1 MISVKKVYGVA
12 IMAALLLATVATAQP
27 LHLQPGSALVYPL
40 FDSSPGAGT
49 IICVTNVNTTNVYC
63 EGSDYRS
70 GDILV
75 HYQYVAGDDCL
86 EFDRYEFLTPGDTLC
101 VLADLHNP
109 EQDKGFLVIAAADP
123 ETYEKI
129 DFDYLIGSAI
139 LVQSDLNFLW
149 AYTPYAFL
157 GEADEEDPD
166 ADEDVCAEDRDRTD
180 KDNDSAMDFDGKE
193 YSTFPEVL
201 YIDSFFEERN
211 NFTNQLTLM
220 STAGQDYINEV
231 NFWFWNN
238 IEVKF
243 SRTLKFVCWWSGT
256 LAEISQVVTS
266 LNGDEEEMG
275 HPPVQTGWAQIEG
288 NRILDLAG
296 NPVDTLVPPLLGV
309 FAQFITSSDFA
320 SGHALHYSGSIDG
333 LEILNGNGE

>member
-1 MISVKKVYGVA
+1 MIGMKKAYGLAV
-12 IMAALLLATVATAQP
+12 MAALLLATVATAQP

-40 FDSSPGAGT
+40 FDSAPGAGT
-49 IICVTNVNTTNVYC
+49 IICVTNTNTSNLYC
-63 EGSDYRS
+63 EATDYRE

-75 HYQYVAGDDCL
+75 HYQYIAGDDCL

-109 EQDKGFLVIAAADP
+109 EQDKGFLVISAADP
-123 ETYEKI
+123 STLDKVK
-129 DFDYLIGSAI
+129 FDYLIGSAI

-149 AYTPYAFL
+149 AYTPYAFI
-157 GEADEEDPD
+157 GRPGDAEGDPCERPTTND
-166 ADEDVCAEDRDRTD
+166 
-180 KDNDSAMDFDGKE
+180 DNDGALDFDGIE
-193 YSTFPEVL
+193 YSKFPEEL
-201 YIDSFFEERN
+201 FIDSFFEEKN

-275 HPPVQTGWAQIEG
+275 HAPVQTGWAQIQG

-296 NPVDTLVPPLLGV
+296 NPVEVGDNVPPLLGV
-309 FAQFITSSDFA
+309 FAQFITSSDYA
-320 SGHALHYSGSIDG
+320 SGHALHYTGTIDG
-333 LEILNGNGE
+333 LEILNGNGG